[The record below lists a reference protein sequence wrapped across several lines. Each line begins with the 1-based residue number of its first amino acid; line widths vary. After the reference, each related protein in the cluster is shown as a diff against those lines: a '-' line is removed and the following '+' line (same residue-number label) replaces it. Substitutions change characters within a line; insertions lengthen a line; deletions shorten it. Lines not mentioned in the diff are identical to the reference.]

1 MENLNIVYTFLII
14 FIILWI
20 SLLGITIYQTN
31 RRILE
36 RKGYNEDFIE
46 LSKKINIKRN
56 IGIGVIVTIL
66 GIFAALVVWAI
77 FGDLNKSNHLMYV
90 YILWFL
96 LIIPFPILDFKK
108 GGREFKELA
117 IKTNTDIVIDFKYKI
132 LHLVF
137 VAPVEAFFAIIY
149 IVYFIIFIEV
159 FHVAFVHILILWF
172 LYASA
177 RFSKSQTRPGMRDT
191 YILFFIFMV
200 LNQSILIFHILR
212 EAMSRFAC
220 EGCNWGIALIFGI
233 SLGAALICKL
243 IYYLF
248 KLPEFSFRL
257 KNRSAQ

>member
-1 MENLNIVYTFLII
+1 MDNLNTVYTFFII
-14 FIILWI
+14 FVILWI
-20 SLLGITIYQTN
+20 SLLGVTIYQTN

-90 YILWFL
+90 YLLWFL
-96 LIIPFPILDFKK
+96 LIIPFPILESEK
-108 GGREFKELA
+108 GGKEFKELA

-137 VAPVEAFFAIIY
+137 AAPVEALFSIIY
-149 IVYFIIFIEV
+149 ILYFIIFIEV
-159 FHVAFVHILILWF
+159 FHVAFIHILILWF
-172 LYASA
+172 LYGSL
-177 RFSKSQTRPGMRDT
+177 RFSKSQTRPGIRDA
-191 YILFFIFMV
+191 YIFSFIFMV
-200 LNQSILIFHILR
+200 LNQSILIFHVLR
-212 EAMSRFAC
+212 EVISRFAC
-220 EGCNWGIALIFGI
+220 EGCTLSIALILGI
-233 SLGAALICKL
+233 SLAAALICKL

-257 KNRSAQ
+257 KNRSA